1 MKKKIVKREVLEDG
15 SVIIGEHRRYKF
27 TPYKENEKKKKFGI
41 FYVDPMLL
49 HPNITDKKLKEKER
63 YKIYNDNF
71 RYNGTNKGQYVLG
84 IVTNSL
90 PGLYKIKEG
99 LEKLGYRKIKL
110 VEECERDTEEILYS
124 LDTVDSF
131 PLAGYGNIL
140 TVQIKAI
147 ELDKLK
153 EDLMK
158 LRELIGYRCYWE
170 TENSFNS
177 QRRGKRIRKTINIID

>member
-1 MKKKIVKREVLEDG
+1 MKKRIVKREVLEGG

-27 TPYKENEKKKKFGI
+27 TPYKENEKKKFGI

-49 HPNITDKKLKEKER
+49 HPSITDKKLKEKER
-63 YKIYNDNF
+63 YEIYNDNF

-99 LEKLGYRKIKL
+99 LEKLGYRKTKL

-140 TVQIKAI
+140 TI
-147 ELDKLK
+147 
-153 EDLMK
+153 
-158 LRELIGYRCYWE
+158 
-170 TENSFNS
+170 
-177 QRRGKRIRKTINIID
+177 